1 MTSGN
6 WAGPTVAEIP
16 WVTDRR
22 MLIASLA
29 ASLVR
34 PLAVHAQTSART
46 PRVGILFDGLPLTPE
61 QLARSPLAQG
71 LRELGW
77 VPGETIVLERVYSEG
92 RPERLAELATELVRR
107 RVDIIW
113 CNAPPPTIAAARATK
128 TIPIVFWGVAQP
140 VAHGLIES
148 FRRPGRNVTGF
159 AFSPGPE
166 IVTKQA
172 EFLKAIAPGT
182 RRVARLGGVTSVE
195 HLDGHRTSL
204 PVIDA
209 AFQPFGIEER
219 RFPIASRGDVPGIL
233 TSIRDWRADA
243 IFAFGDP
250 ATMNERHA
258 LADFA
263 YRHRLVSG
271 FGMKEYVLVGG
282 LFSYGP
288 DTADTVR
295 RSAAYIDRILKGA
308 NPAELPVEQPSTFH
322 LVINVKI
329 ARAIGLTVPQALLFR
344 ADQIIE

>member
-1 MTSGN
+1 M
-6 WAGPTVAEIP
+6 
-16 WVTDRR
+16 
-22 MLIASLA
+22 
-29 ASLVR
+29 
-34 PLAVHAQTSART
+34 
-46 PRVGILFDGLPLTPE
+46 
-61 QLARSPLAQG
+61 
-71 LRELGW
+71 
-77 VPGETIVLERVYSEG
+77 PGETINLERVYSEG
-92 RPERLAELATELVRR
+92 RPERLAELAAELVRR

-166 IVTKQA
+166 IITKQV
-172 EFLKAIAPGT
+172 EFLKTIAPRT

-195 HLDGHRTSL
+195 HLDGHTIRL
-204 PVIDA
+204 PVIDVGFRA
-209 AFQPFGIEER
+209 FGIESR
-219 RFPIASRGDVPGIL
+219 RFSIASREDVSAIL

-263 YRHRLVSG
+263 HRHRLASA
-271 FGMKEYVLVGG
+271 FGMKEYVLAGG

-288 DTADTVR
+288 DTADTIR

-308 NPAELPVEQPSTFH
+308 NPAELPVEQPSTFQ
-322 LVINVKI
+322 LVINLKT
-329 ARAIGLTVPQALLFR
+329 ARAIGLPVPQTLLSR
-344 ADQIIE
+344 ADEIFE

>member
-1 MTSGN
+1 M
-6 WAGPTVAEIP
+6 
-16 WVTDRR
+16 DRR
-22 MLIASLA
+22 TFIASLA
-29 ASLVR
+29 GSLAR
-34 PLAVHAQTSART
+34 PLAAHAETAARV

-61 QLARSPLAQG
+61 QQARSPLAQG

-92 RPERLAELATELVRR
+92 RPERLAELAAGLVRR
-107 RVDIIW
+107 RVDLIW
-113 CNAPPPTIAAARATK
+113 CNAPPPTIAAARATR

-172 EFLKAIAPGT
+172 EFLKTIAPGT
-182 RRVARLGGVTSVE
+182 RRVARLGGVTSGE
-195 HLDGHRTSL
+195 HLDGHRISL
-204 PVIDA
+204 PVIEA
-209 AFQPFGIEER
+209 AFRPFGIEER
-219 RFPIASRGDVPGIL
+219 RFPIASREDIPSIL
-233 TSIRDWRADA
+233 TRIRDWRADA

-263 YRHRLVSG
+263 YRHRLASG
-271 FGMKEYVLVGG
+271 FGMKEYVVVGG

-308 NPAELPVEQPSTFH
+308 SPAELPVEQPSTFQ
-322 LVINVKI
+322 LVINVKT
-329 ARAIGLTVPQALLFR
+329 ARAIGLSVPSALLAR

>member
-1 MTSGN
+1 MM
-6 WAGPTVAEIP
+6 
-16 WVTDRR
+16 DRR
-22 MLIASLA
+22 TFLA
-29 ASLVR
+29 ALATLLAR
-34 PLAVHAQTSART
+34 PLAVDAQASARV
-46 PRVGILFDGLPLTPE
+46 PHIGILFDGLPLTQE
-61 QLARSPLAQG
+61 QQARSPLAQG
-71 LRELGW
+71 LREFGW

-92 RPERLAELATELVRR
+92 RPERLAGLAAELVRR

-113 CNAPPPTIAAARATK
+113 CYAPPPAIAAARATR

-172 EFLKAIAPGT
+172 EFLKTIAPST
-182 RRVARLGGVTSVE
+182 RRVARLGGVPSLE
-195 HLDGHRTSL
+195 HLDGHRINVS
-204 PVIDA
+204 VIE
-209 AFQPFGIEER
+209 AFRPFGIEER
-219 RFPIASRGDVPGIL
+219 RFHIAAREDLPGIL

-258 LADFA
+258 LVDFTH
-263 YRHRLVSG
+263 RHRLASG
-271 FGMKEYVLVGG
+271 FGMKEYVVAGG

-308 NPAELPVEQPSTFH
+308 NPAELPVEQPSTFQ
-322 LVINVKI
+322 LVINVKT
-329 ARAIGLTVPQALLFR
+329 ARAIGLSVPSALLAR
-344 ADQIIE
+344 

>member
-1 MTSGN
+1 M
-6 WAGPTVAEIP
+6 
-16 WVTDRR
+16 DRR
-22 MLIASLA
+22 AFLA
-29 ASLVR
+29 ALGASFAR
-34 PLAVHAQTSART
+34 PLLAHAQTVARV

-61 QLARSPLAQG
+61 QLARSSLAQG

-77 VPGETIVLERVYSEG
+77 IPGETIILDRVYSEG
-92 RPERLAELATELVRR
+92 RPERLAELAAELVRR

-113 CNAPPPTIAAARATK
+113 CNAPPPAIAAARATR

-172 EFLKAIAPGT
+172 EFLKTIAPGT

-195 HLDGHRTSL
+195 HLDGHRISL
-204 PVIDA
+204 PIVDS
-209 AFQPFGIEER
+209 AFRPFGIEER
-219 RFPIASRGDVPGIL
+219 RFPISSREDVPGL
-233 TSIRDWRADA
+233 LASIRDWRADA

-263 YRHRLVSG
+263 HRHRLASG
-271 FGMKEYVLVGG
+271 FGMKEYVLAGG

-295 RSAAYIDRILKGA
+295 RSAFYIDRILKGA
-308 NPAELPVEQPSTFH
+308 NPADLPVEQPSTFH
-322 LVINVKI
+322 LVINLKT
-329 ARAIGLTVPQALLFR
+329 ARSIGLPVSQAVLFR

>member
-1 MTSGN
+1 MM
-6 WAGPTVAEIP
+6 
-16 WVTDRR
+16 DRR
-22 MLIASLA
+22 TFLA
-29 ASLVR
+29 ALATLLAR
-34 PLAVHAQTSART
+34 PLAVDAQASARV
-46 PRVGILFDGLPLTPE
+46 PHIGILFDGLPLTQE
-61 QLARSPLAQG
+61 QQARSPLAQG
-71 LRELGW
+71 LREFGW
-77 VPGETIVLERVYSEG
+77 VPGETIVLDRVYSEG
-92 RPERLAELATELVRR
+92 LPERLAELAAELVRR

-159 AFSPGPE
+159 AFSPGRE

-172 EFLKAIAPGT
+172 EFLKTIAPGT

-195 HLDGHRTSL
+195 HLDGHRISL
-204 PVIDA
+204 PIVDS
-209 AFQPFGIEER
+209 AFRPFGIEER
-219 RFPIASRGDVPGIL
+219 RFPISSREDVPGL
-233 TSIRDWRADA
+233 LASIRDWRADA

-263 YRHRLVSG
+263 HRHRLVSG
-271 FGMKEYVLVGG
+271 FGMKEYVLAGG

-288 DTADTVR
+288 DTADTIR
-295 RSAAYIDRILKGA
+295 RSAFYIDRILKGA
-308 NPAELPVEQPSTFH
+308 NPAELPVEQPSTFQ
-322 LVINVKI
+322 LVINLRT
-329 ARAIGLTVPQALLFR
+329 ARGIGLTVPPALLLR